1 MYSPPSF
8 FWCEFAGAFT
18 TAETA
23 LFSGVGTEG
32 AEQGMD
38 MIWAA
43 KALEIVRTT
52 CNRAIYVLMEAPAYG
67 YSTGTQAKWV
77 MAKSSSFYDGSECPC
92 ASHTVGGVTTNE
104 CRNTAL
110 YPVTISNRG
119 WLPPAGGGTPTFPVE
134 NGAAVNG
141 VVTAYSA
148 DSTSPLSPWFES
160 MVFPENPSGRIKTGK
175 LPVNRRVCDGV
186 YLFPQYFGMTS
197 YSIPIAQK
205 PDCSAW
211 SFSVTKVFNA
221 AARAGVVLYKTAE
234 ADMASAVGTIAS
246 DLSSFSHGL
255 WSEWSWFGQM
265 QVNSKQAQHSTATPS
280 SH

>member
-1 MYSPPSF
+1 MLACNLRPPVAAAPPRSSATSLACILTPPLFVFSPLFFF

-119 WLPPAGGGTPTFPVE
+119 WLPGSAYPVE
-134 NGAAVNG
+134 TGADG
-141 VVTAYSA
+141 VAYSA
-148 DSTSPLSPWFES
+148 DSTATTSPWFES
-160 MVFPENPSGRIKTGK
+160 MVFPRT
-175 LPVNRRVCDGV
+175 RR
-186 YLFPQYFGMTS
+186 
-197 YSIPIAQK
+197 
-205 PDCSAW
+205 
-211 SFSVTKVFNA
+211 A
-221 AARAGVVLYKTAE
+221 ASRRA
-234 ADMASAVGTIAS
+234 
-246 DLSSFSHGL
+246 SSR
-255 WSEWSWFGQM
+255 
-265 QVNSKQAQHSTATPS
+265 
-280 SH
+280 